1 MRVLIGTP
9 RERPGWAAAGEALLR
24 GEEAALPEPRVDFL
38 RWLAATRPVAF
49 HGSQRD
55 DVTELSTERT
65 SSDTTAWGNQTAVYA
80 SSDPIW
86 AIYFAVLRR
95 DGGFRGTRNGA
106 LRAGPLRLYF
116 FAHNREAESPE
127 RFGPGTLYLL
137 PSGTFEA
144 QPSVLG
150 IDPCHLVSH
159 VPVQP
164 LARVPVTP
172 EDFPFRDAV
181 VHYRQ
186 REPIWVS
193 MFRL

>member
-1 MRVLIGTP
+1 MRGLGP
-9 RERPGWAAAGEALLR
+9 PSERPGFAEAADALLR
-24 GEEAALPEPRVDFL
+24 GEQVPLPEPRIEFL
-38 RWLAATRPVAF
+38 RWLGANRPVVF
-49 HGSQRD
+49 HGSQEND
-55 DVTELSTERT
+55 IAELSTERKSKDAT
-65 SSDTTAWGNQTAVYA
+65 QWGNQRAVYA
-80 SSDPIW
+80 TSDPVW